1 MAKKKEE
8 ASKALSWEDFSAESV
23 LASAVETD
31 ENEDE
36 DEQEEEDQD
45 EEEEKKSKTKTKAKA
60 KDEDEENEEQEE
72 EDKPKKEKKS
82 AKAKASKEE
91 EENEEE
97 EEESDEEED
106 ESKTS
111 EENEEEEDEDEDP
124 SEFYKEVEKLTGQ
137 EVEVEYGDV
146 SPTSPQGVAIREKA
160 VSETAVDNFLGY
172 LEENH
177 PAAFKAL
184 QHSYNGGDIAD
195 LYKVANTRDYSKVEL
210 KDDDKDLAKEL
221 IKEYYQ
227 SKGVKNPGKITRIL
241 ELAEDSEEGVV
252 AEAKGILTEL
262 KDEQVKKE
270 QEVLKA
276 AETSKK
282 EQQRRDQVFVSAL
295 DEVLE
300 SGKLDSFKLAGK
312 AEASEFRQFVLKNVR
327 KAKDG
332 GYEVATQ
339 LDPNNLEKVL
349 QYQFF
354 QFKKGDL
361 SKLIS
366 IKAATENTKKLK
378 FRIGEEK
385 SKLKKTASD
394 DRTKKDKLN
403 LTDFNA
409 E

>member
-1 MAKKKEE
+1 MAKKTPE
-8 ASKALSWEDFSAESV
+8 KAPLSWNDFTEDSLLDSA
-23 LASAVETD
+23 ASQEE
-31 ENEDE
+31 ENEE
-36 DEQEEEDQD
+36 EQEEQEEEQ
-45 EEEEKKSKTKTKAKA
+45 EEEKEEKKSKKSKVKA
-60 KDEDEENEEQEE
+60 KDEEE
-72 EDKPKKEKKS
+72 ESEEEEEEKEKPKKDKS
-82 AKAKASKEE
+82 SKVKAPKDE

-97 EEESDEEED
+97 EEESEEE
-106 ESKTS
+106 ESEES
-111 EENEEEEDEDEDP
+111 EEENEEDEEDP

-137 EVEVEYGDV
+137 EVEVDYGDV
-146 SPTSPQGVAIREKA
+146 APNSPQGVALREKA
-160 VSETAVDNFLGY
+160 VGETAVDNFLGY

-184 QHSYNGGDIAD
+184 NHSYNGGDIAD
-195 LYKVANTRDYSKVEL
+195 LYKVANTRDYTKVEL

-241 ELAEDSEEGVV
+241 ELAEDSEEGIV

-262 KDEQVKKE
+262 KEDQVKKE

-282 EQQRRDQVFVSAL
+282 EQQRKDQVLVSAV

-300 SGKLDSFKLAGK
+300 SGKLDSFKLGGK
-312 AEASEFRQFVLKNVR
+312 AEASEFRQFVLRNIR

-339 LDPNNLEKVL
+339 LDPNNLEKIL

-366 IKAATENTKKLK
+366 IKATTENTKKLK
-378 FRIGEEK
+378 FRMGEEK
-385 SKLKKTASD
+385 SKLKKTAAE
-394 DRTKKDKLN
+394 DKEKGKTLS
-403 LTDFNA
+403 LSSFDA